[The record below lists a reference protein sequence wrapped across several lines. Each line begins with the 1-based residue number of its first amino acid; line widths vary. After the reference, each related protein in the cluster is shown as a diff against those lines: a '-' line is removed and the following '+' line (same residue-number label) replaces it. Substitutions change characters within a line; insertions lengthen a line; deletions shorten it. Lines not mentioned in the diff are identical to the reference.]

1 MDKIPTFTP
10 ASLKNNCVVS
20 SKSLMV
26 VGGGGLGVIL
36 RNLLIFQNT
45 GYNFVDIDRTSY
57 QQPRR
62 FCHKTKTCKMIL
74 TGLSAIRADKI

>member
-1 MDKIPTFTP
+1 MDKIATFTP

-26 VGGGGLGVIL
+26 VGGLGLIL

-45 GYNFVDIDRTSY
+45 GYNFVDIDQTSY